1 MDKNADLGSIKHSSP
16 EQEVVVSARTK
27 WANYFRIDTKRI
39 TILAMM
45 VAMNV
50 VMMFFSKY
58 VLGLIPIYNFLVV
71 EVTFFTYLIM
81 LIVTNEFYTL
91 IIIGICSWLRIPAV
105 NDEWVGV
112 LSMNIIDWVAI
123 LIIAALYRL
132 LFKALRIDN
141 KTKKTY
147 VAMSIALGVGTIAIA
162 AVAVGMNVALSL
174 PLYNK
179 MYGINFTGHALTV
192 YLAVVFG
199 FNILKF
205 TINSLIFM
213 AGDHYHDIHHFY
225 GEKEDDVK
233 PSDFSP
239 KNFFKKKQTN
249 NTIFYISAT
258 GIFLAL
264 ALYYFLYFDN
274 LHYNRPRT
282 FGGRPRRKYQLW
294 QF

>member
-1 MDKNADLGSIKHSSP
+1 MDKNADLRSIKHSSP

-112 LSMNIIDWVAI
+112 LSMNIIDGVAI

-213 AGDHYHDIHHFY
+213 ALLNVLIIL
-225 GEKEDDVK
+225 
-233 PSDFSP
+233 
-239 KNFFKKKQTN
+239 N
-249 NTIFYISAT
+249 NK
-258 GIFLAL
+258 
-264 ALYYFLYFDN
+264 
-274 LHYNRPRT
+274 HMR
-282 FGGRPRRKYQLW
+282 
-294 QF
+294 

>member
-58 VLGLIPIYNFLVV
+58 VLGV

-112 LSMNIIDWVAI
+112 LSMNIIDGIAI

-213 AGDHYHDIHHFY
+213 ALLNVLIIL
-225 GEKEDDVK
+225 
-233 PSDFSP
+233 
-239 KNFFKKKQTN
+239 N
-249 NTIFYISAT
+249 NK
-258 GIFLAL
+258 
-264 ALYYFLYFDN
+264 
-274 LHYNRPRT
+274 HMR
-282 FGGRPRRKYQLW
+282 
-294 QF
+294 